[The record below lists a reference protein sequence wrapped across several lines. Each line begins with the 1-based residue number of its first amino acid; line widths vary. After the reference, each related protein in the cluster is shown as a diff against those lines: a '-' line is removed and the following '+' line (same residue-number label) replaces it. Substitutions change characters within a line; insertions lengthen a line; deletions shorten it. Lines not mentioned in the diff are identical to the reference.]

1 MRLVFS
7 SIINGT
13 IFEPEFQ
20 ALTPANGTIEF
31 KHMNTPGGIA
41 VVYAPNGTGKSSIA
55 KVLDAETTTTSISF
69 SATDDAGIT
78 LEPESHKFHIIFD
91 QINRNII
98 PGKETDYLIG
108 QQIKHEYELRD
119 RINAAFV
126 EAFTALSAKYKS
138 DFKVSKVGDFLLA
151 QINTLR
157 TESYQK
163 SYEYIRSIINTRTH
177 GRNIEQ
183 SDFISFI
190 RVCF

>member
-7 SIINGT
+7 SIINGA

-31 KHMNTPGGIA
+31 KHLNTPGGIA

-55 KVLDAETTTTSISF
+55 KVLDAETTTTSMSF

-78 LEPESHKFHIIFD
+78 LGPESHKFHIILD

-108 QQIKHEYELRD
+108 QQ
-119 RINAAFV
+119 NQC
-126 EAFTALSAKYKS
+126 S
-138 DFKVSKVGDFLLA
+138 
-151 QINTLR
+151 
-157 TESYQK
+157 
-163 SYEYIRSIINTRTH
+163 
-177 GRNIEQ
+177 
-183 SDFISFI
+183 
-190 RVCF
+190 VC